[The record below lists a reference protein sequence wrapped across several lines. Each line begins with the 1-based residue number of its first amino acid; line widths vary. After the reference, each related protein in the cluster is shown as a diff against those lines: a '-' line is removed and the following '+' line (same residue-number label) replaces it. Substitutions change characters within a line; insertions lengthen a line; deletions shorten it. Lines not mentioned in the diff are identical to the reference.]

1 MLKKTSNNIV
11 LNLILLMKNNY
22 VKWVIYLC
30 VLITMFFIYSNT
42 NLIDENSQ
50 KDFYTTQ
57 LLLFYSLFGVI
68 VLVVIGSFIGA
79 KDLEY
84 LTYNIRLINSSRS
97 CVFLSKVATLFI
109 LSFIGGICYFSLGVL
124 FDLISNNRLFL
135 QYDVFIKVFIISCFN
150 FFWALMSSLIAYLTR
165 SFSIANMV
173 IIIYIFVESFF
184 LDLFPIQLLKFLPM
198 WNEKVI
204 LNDFF
209 QYKEGIIAIILQS
222 NGDKL
227 NSLCILFFYLLVS
240 MCVYYYIY
248 MKRELN

>member
-42 NLIDENSQ
+42 NLIDENCQ
-50 KDFYTTQ
+50 KDFFTTQ
-57 LLLFYSLFGVI
+57 LLLFYSLFGVV
-68 VLVVIGSFIGA
+68 VLVVIGSFMGA

-84 LTYNIRLINSSRS
+84 LTYNIRLINSSKS

-109 LSFIGGICYFSLGVL
+109 LSLIGGICYFSLGVI
-124 FDLISNNRLFL
+124 FDLISNNRIIL
-135 QYDVFIKVFIISCFN
+135 QYDVFIKVFLISCIN
-150 FFWALMSSLIAYLTR
+150 FFWSLMSALIAYLTR
-165 SFSIANMV
+165 SFSIANTV
-173 IIIYIFVESFF
+173 IIIYIFAEKFF
-184 LDLFPIQLLKFLPM
+184 AELLPIQLLKILPM

-209 QYKEGIIAIILQS
+209 QHKEGLVAITLQS

-227 NSLCILFFYLLVS
+227 NSLCILLFYLLVS
-240 MCVYYYIY
+240 MCAYYYIY